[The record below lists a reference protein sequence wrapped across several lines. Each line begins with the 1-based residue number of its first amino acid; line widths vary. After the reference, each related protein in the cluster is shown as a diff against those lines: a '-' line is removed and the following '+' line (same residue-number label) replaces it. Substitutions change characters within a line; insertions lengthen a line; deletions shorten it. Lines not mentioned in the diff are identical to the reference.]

1 MANRRRHF
9 ATAGRAGVA
18 IGLAVL
24 VGVGTLIYTL
34 VSGNSGESKYA
45 TMDMP
50 GATQAQLPAGN
61 VDVTFTADFSGQ
73 TVPVPAIQPGEVT
86 VRLIGGGAEATFS
99 KRIGAINSD
108 NDVIDVQ
115 VGTLSVPKAG
125 TYSIVVD
132 HESDLP
138 APQLHLGKRV
148 DNGPVLAGGLG
159 LAGFLVV
166 TGIGMFIAVGARR
179 SKSVPAVDSAN
190 LRTEMPGTEMPRT
203 LLPIWQMPTTG
214 MFGTAVPETVAPGTF
229 APNTPM
235 PGPVVLGDP
244 TRPLPGQAR
253 GGLTPEDSAQAAL
266 DGGFR
271 LGLVRADATVLAAHD
286 VAIPPGVPGA
296 PPGGLV
302 DLTFDV
308 RFPTRDPGYATTTRI
323 AFGTPER
330 RAQIAVVGR
339 TWPVLVNPN
348 VRDQIALDTN
358 RIPPAPA

>member
-1 MANRRRHF
+1 MASGRRHF
-9 ATAGRAGVA
+9 AAVGCSA

-34 VSGNSGESKYA
+34 VSGTSGESKYA
-45 TMDMP
+45 TMGMP
-50 GATQAQLPAGN
+50 GATRVQLPAGN

-73 TVPVPAIQPGEVT
+73 TVPVPAIQPGDVT
-86 VRLIGGGAEATFS
+86 ARLIGGGAEATFS
-99 KRIGAINSD
+99 QYIGAINSD
-108 NDVIDVQ
+108 NDVIHVQ

-125 TYSIVVD
+125 TYRIVVD

-138 APQLHLGKRV
+138 APQLHFGKLA

-159 LAGFLVV
+159 LAGFLLVI
-166 TGIGMFIAVGARR
+166 GIGMLIVIGTRR
-179 SKSVPAVDSAN
+179 SKSVPAFDNAN
-190 LRTEMPGTEMPRT
+190 LRPEMLGTEIPQTVLPMSQMPRT
-203 LLPIWQMPTTG
+203 GT
-214 MFGTAVPETVAPGTF
+214 FGAATPETVAPETF
-229 APNTPM
+229 VPSTPA

-244 TRPLPGQAR
+244 ARPLPGQSG
-253 GGLTPEDSAQAAL
+253 GGLTPQESAKTAL
-266 DGGFR
+266 DDGFR

-286 VAIPPGVPGA
+286 VSIPPGVPGT

-308 RFPTRDPGYATTTRI
+308 RFPTGDPGYATTARI

-330 RAQIAVVGR
+330 RAQIAVVGQ

-358 RIPPAPA
+358 RIPPAPV

>member
-1 MANRRRHF
+1 MAHGRRHF
-9 ATAGRAGVA
+9 ATVSASVA

-45 TMDMP
+45 TMPMP
-50 GATQAQLPAGN
+50 GATRAQLPAGN

-73 TVPVPAIQPGEVT
+73 TVPVPVIQPGDVIAGA
-86 VRLIGGGAEATFS
+86 VGGGANATFS
-99 KRIGAINSD
+99 QHIGAINSD
-108 NDVIDVQ
+108 NDVIHVQ

-125 TYSIVVD
+125 TYSIAVN

-138 APQLHLGKRV
+138 ATQLHFGKRA

-159 LAGFLVV
+159 LAGFLLVI
-166 TGIGMFIAVGARR
+166 GIGMFIAIGTRG
-179 SKSVPAVDSAN
+179 SKSVPAVDNPN
-190 LRTEMPGTEMPRT
+190 LGVEMPGMEMPGTVPPIRQMPRT
-203 LLPIWQMPTTG
+203 G
-214 MFGTAVPETVAPGTF
+214 VSGTAIPGTVVPETSVPSTPTPGL
-229 APNTPM
+229 
-235 PGPVVLGDP
+235 VVLGDP
-244 TRPLPGQAR
+244 ARPLPGQTG
-253 GGLTPEDSAQAAL
+253 GGLTPEESAQAAL
-266 DGGFR
+266 DGGLR
-271 LGLVRADATVLAAHD
+271 VGLVRAEATVLAAHD
-286 VAIPPGVPGA
+286 VAMPAGVPDA

-308 RFPTRDPGYATTTRI
+308 KFPTGDPGYATTTRI

-330 RAQIAVVGR
+330 RAQIAAVGQ

-358 RIPPAPA
+358 RIPPALN

>member
-1 MANRRRHF
+1 MANGRRHF
-9 ATAGRAGVA
+9 ATAGRASVA

-45 TMDMP
+45 TMGMP

-61 VDVTFTADFSGQ
+61 IDVTFTADFSGQ
-73 TVPVPAIQPGEVT
+73 TVPVPAIQPGEVI
-86 VRLIGGGAEATFS
+86 VRPIGGGAKATFS
-99 KRIGAINSD
+99 QHIGAINSD
-108 NDVIDVQ
+108 NDVIHVQ

-125 TYSIVVD
+125 TYRIVVD

-138 APQLHLGKRV
+138 APQLHFGKRA

-166 TGIGMFIAVGARR
+166 TGIGMFIAIGTRR
-179 SKSVPAVDSAN
+179 SKSVPAVDNAN
-190 LRTEMPGTEMPRT
+190 LRTEMLGTEMPRT
-203 LLPIWQMPTTG
+203 G
-214 MFGTAVPETVAPGTF
+214 VFGTAIPETVVPETFVPS
-229 APNTPM
+229 TPT
-235 PGPVVLGDP
+235 PGPVVLGDL
-244 TRPLPGQAR
+244 TRPLPGQSR
-253 GGLTPEDSAQAAL
+253 GGLPPEESAQAAL

-271 LGLVRADATVLAAHD
+271 AGLVRADATVLAAHD

-308 RFPTRDPGYATTTRI
+308 RFPTGDPGYATTTRI

-330 RAQIAVVGR
+330 RAQIAVVGQ

-358 RIPPAPA
+358 RIPPAPI

>member
-1 MANRRRHF
+1 MVN
-9 ATAGRAGVA
+9 GRWHLAAVGSVA

-45 TMDMP
+45 TMGMP
-50 GATQAQLPAGN
+50 GTTQAQLPAGN

-73 TVPVPAIQPGEVT
+73 TVPVPEIRPGEVI
-86 VRLIGGGAEATFS
+86 VSPVDGGANATFS
-99 KRIGAINSD
+99 QHIGAVNSD
-108 NDVIDVQ
+108 NDVIHVQ
-115 VGTLSVPKAG
+115 VGTLSVPTSG
-125 TYSIVVD
+125 TYRIAVD

-138 APQLHLGKRV
+138 APQLHFGKRA

-166 TGIGMFIAVGARR
+166 IGIGMFIAIATRH
-179 SKSVPAVDSAN
+179 SKSVPVVDNAN
-190 LRTEMPGTEMPRT
+190 LRTEM
-203 LLPIWQMPTTG
+203 LL
-214 MFGTAVPETVAPGTF
+214 
-229 APNTPM
+229 PNTPT
-235 PGPVVLGDP
+235 PGRVVLGDP
-244 TRPLPGQAR
+244 TRPLPGYSR
-253 GGLTPEDSAQAAL
+253 GGLTPEESTQATL

-271 LGLVRADATVLAAHD
+271 LGLIRADATVLAAHE
-286 VAIPPGVPGA
+286 VAIPPGVPGT

-308 RFPTRDPGYATTTRI
+308 RFPTGDPGYATITRI
-323 AFGTPER
+323 AFATAER
-330 RAQIAVVGR
+330 RAQIAVVGQ

-358 RIPPAPA
+358 RLPPAPV

>member
-1 MANRRRHF
+1 
-9 ATAGRAGVA
+9 
-18 IGLAVL
+18 VL

-45 TMDMP
+45 TMSMP
-50 GATQAQLPAGN
+50 GATRAQLPAGS

-73 TVPVPAIQPGEVT
+73 TVPVPAIRPGEV
-86 VRLIGGGAEATFS
+86 VVSPIGGGAKATFS
-99 KRIGAINSD
+99 QHIGAINSD
-108 NDVIDVQ
+108 NDVIHVQ
-115 VGTLSVPKAG
+115 VGTLSVPQARA
-125 TYSIVVD
+125 YRIVVD

-138 APQLHLGKRV
+138 APQLRFGERA

-159 LAGFLVV
+159 LAAFLAVI
-166 TGIGMFIAVGARR
+166 GIGMFIAIGSRR
-179 SKSVPAVDSAN
+179 GKSVPAVDEAS
-190 LRTEMPGTEMPRT
+190 LETEVPGTEMRRTVLPVSQMPRT
-203 LLPIWQMPTTG
+203 G
-214 MFGTAVPETVAPGTF
+214 ASGTAIPGTVVPETFVPS
-229 APNTPM
+229 TPTA
-235 PGPVVLGDP
+235 GSVLLGDP
-244 TRPLPGQAR
+244 TRPRPGHSR
-253 GGLTPEDSAQAAL
+253 GGLTPEEGAQAAL

-286 VAIPPGVPGA
+286 VAVPPSVPGA

-308 RFPTRDPGYATTTRI
+308 RLSTGDPGYATTTRI

-330 RAQIAVVGR
+330 RAQIAVVGQ

-348 VRDQIALDTN
+348 VRDQIALDTI

>member
-1 MANRRRHF
+1 MAYGRRHF
-9 ATAGRAGVA
+9 ATVGRASVA

-45 TMDMP
+45 TMRMP

-73 TVPVPAIQPGEVT
+73 TVPVPAIQPGEVI
-86 VRLIGGGAEATFS
+86 VRPIGGAAKVTFS
-99 KRIGAINSD
+99 QHIGAINSD
-108 NDVIDVQ
+108 NDVIHVQ

-125 TYSIVVD
+125 TYRVVVD

-138 APQLHLGKRV
+138 APQLHFGKRA

-166 TGIGMFIAVGARR
+166 IGIGMFIAIGTRR
-179 SKSVPAVDSAN
+179 SKSVPAVDNAS
-190 LRTEMPGTEMPRT
+190 LRTEMLGTEMPRT
-203 LLPIWQMPTTG
+203 VLPIRQMPSTG
-214 MFGTAVPETVAPGTF
+214 MFGTAIPETVVPETFVPS
-229 APNTPM
+229 TPT

-244 TRPLPGQAR
+244 TRPLPGQSR
-253 GGLTPEDSAQAAL
+253 GGLTPEESAQSAL
-266 DGGFR
+266 DGGSR

-286 VAIPPGVPGA
+286 VAMPPGVPGA

-302 DLTFDV
+302 DLTFDI
-308 RFPTRDPGYATTTRI
+308 RFRTGGPGYATTTRI

-330 RAQIAVVGR
+330 RAQIAVVGQ

-348 VRDQIALDTN
+348 VRDQIALDAN
-358 RIPPAPA
+358 RIPPAPV

>member
-1 MANRRRHF
+1 MAHGRRHF
-9 ATAGRAGVA
+9 GTVGRASVA

-45 TMDMP
+45 AMRMP
-50 GATQAQLPAGN
+50 GATRAQLPAGN

-73 TVPVPAIQPGEVT
+73 TVPVPALQPGEVI
-86 VRLIGGGAEATFS
+86 VRLIGGGAKATFS
-99 KRIGAINSD
+99 QHVGAINSD
-108 NDVIDVQ
+108 NDVIHVQ

-125 TYSIVVD
+125 AYRIVVD

-138 APQLHLGKRV
+138 APQLHFGQRA

-159 LAGFLVV
+159 LAGFLLVI
-166 TGIGMFIAVGARR
+166 GIGMFFAIGIRR
-179 SKSVPAVDSAN
+179 SKSVSAVDKAN
-190 LRTEMPGTEMPRT
+190 LETEMLGTEMRRT
-203 LLPIWQMPTTG
+203 VLPMSQMPRMG
-214 MFGTAVPETVAPGTF
+214 AVGTAIPETVVPETFVPS
-229 APNTPM
+229 TPT
-235 PGPVVLGDP
+235 PGPVVLG
-244 TRPLPGQAR
+244 
-253 GGLTPEDSAQAAL
+253 
-266 DGGFR
+266 
-271 LGLVRADATVLAAHD
+271 GLVRADATVLAAHD

-308 RFPTRDPGYATTTRI
+308 RFPTGDPGYATTTRI
-323 AFGTPER
+323 AFSTPER
-330 RAQIAVVGR
+330 RAQIAVAGQ

-358 RIPPAPA
+358 RIPPAPI